1 VAAQAMT
8 VGTMIHK
15 AGTCLPN
22 GRTISEFSG
31 RFGQQKH
38 QALE

>member
-8 VGTMIHK
+8 VGKMIHK

-22 GRTISEFSG
+22 GRVISEFSG
-31 RFGQQKH
+31 RFGRAKH
-38 QALE
+38 QALA